1 MAKEFCIDV
10 DSEWGNKLGFTSDK
24 FMGYLFHVGGYIT
37 ISFIESKVPGQGNL
51 SKLFDRIQELGLG
64 IRVPTPFPLM
74 EHIVKKKGFKMTMVP
89 FAPEHGINELV
100 DVWVKEPTQDSASL
114 RRDKDEL

>member
-1 MAKEFCIDV
+1 MTQEFCIDV

-24 FMGYLFHVGGYIT
+24 FMGYLFHVGDYIT
-37 ISFIESKVPGQGNL
+37 ISFIASKIPGQGNL

-74 EHIVKKKGFKMTMVP
+74 EYIVKKKQFKMTRAP
-89 FAPEHGINELV
+89 FAPEHGIHELI
-100 DVWVKEPTQDSASL
+100 DVWTLEPTQDETKK
-114 RRDKDEL
+114 RMYT

>member
-1 MAKEFCIDV
+1 MTDEFCIDV

-24 FMGYLFHVGGYIT
+24 FMGYLFHVGDYIT
-37 ISFIESKVPGQGNL
+37 ISFIESKDRGKGNL
-51 SKLFDRIQELGLG
+51 SKLFDRIEELGFG

-74 EHIVKKKGFKMTMVP
+74 EHIIKKKGFNRAMVP

-100 DVWVKEPTQDSASL
+100 DVWVKEPSINKQTK
-114 RRDKDEL
+114 RINDE